1 MKFVRFLAF
10 FALSTTVI
18 ATSYAQTKPAVQSRA
33 KPAILASATAS
44 SLTDAEVLNV
54 YLKEKNVLL
63 KHGPIPNIGM
73 GAMTM
78 EFSLPDTKI
87 LSLVKPGDKVLFA
100 AQKVKSEYVV
110 THIELAK

>member
-1 MKFVRFLAF
+1 MKLVRFVAF

-18 ATSYAQTKPAVQSRA
+18 ATGFAQTKPAGQSRVQ
-33 KPAILASATAS
+33 PAISALVPATA
-44 SLTDAEVLNV
+44 LTDAEVLNV
-54 YLKEKNVLL
+54 YPKEKTVLL

-78 EFSLPDTKI
+78 EFSLPDTKM

-100 AQKVKSEYVV
+100 AQQVKSEYVV